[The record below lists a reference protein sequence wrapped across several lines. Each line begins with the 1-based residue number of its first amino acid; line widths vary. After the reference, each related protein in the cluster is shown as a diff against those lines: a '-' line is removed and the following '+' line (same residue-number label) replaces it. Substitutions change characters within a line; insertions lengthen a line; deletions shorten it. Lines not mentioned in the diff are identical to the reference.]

1 MDVAQS
7 LIFITSYYF
16 KFLVINDS
24 VFKLMMV
31 TESGIRLKNTLAV
44 IYTKILHYSFVL
56 TIYEKFKTV
65 FVTYLV
71 ET

>member
-31 TESGIRLKNTLAV
+31 TECGIRLKNHVSCNL
-44 IYTKILHYSFVL
+44 Y
-56 TIYEKFKTV
+56 
-65 FVTYLV
+65 
-71 ET
+71 